1 MDGLSHIPPP
11 TLARNTAAPDEMAR
25 INRPVAVH
33 DAETAWSQTA
43 HPQPGAWH
51 ERILY
56 AVRGP
61 TTGAGGRDVQEP
73 PGYRRSDAAGAS
85 SSRFNAAPCT
95 GRSYKR
101 GRSPSA
107 SDDEHGAAPRSTR
120 LKPAHYFSIALIML
134 LEKAS
139 RIRLEDARY
148 LNIVNLTPEVI
159 EHEELQ
165 RLQVDGMTRWVRLT
179 LSGVIFHYVMVMN
192 PAHSPP
198 RTFLNTIPALVAG
211 VRIGPSNN
219 ILFGC
224 GWEVR
229 SFVSASEPHVTWVS

>member
-1 MDGLSHIPPP
+1 
-11 TLARNTAAPDEMAR
+11 
-25 INRPVAVH
+25 
-33 DAETAWSQTA
+33 
-43 HPQPGAWH
+43 
-51 ERILY
+51 
-56 AVRGP
+56 
-61 TTGAGGRDVQEP
+61 
-73 PGYRRSDAAGAS
+73 
-85 SSRFNAAPCT
+85 
-95 GRSYKR
+95 
-101 GRSPSA
+101 
-107 SDDEHGAAPRSTR
+107 
-120 LKPAHYFSIALIML
+120 ML